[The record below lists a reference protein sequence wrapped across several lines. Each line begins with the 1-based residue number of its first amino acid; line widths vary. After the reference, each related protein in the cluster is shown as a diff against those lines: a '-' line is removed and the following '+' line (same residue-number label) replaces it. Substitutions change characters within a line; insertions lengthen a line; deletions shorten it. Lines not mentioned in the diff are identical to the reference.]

1 MEKKPFNWVKL
12 IVAVLLLMCSIAM
25 PVYSII
31 FVGFTVMILVNWGI
45 GAVVGFF
52 LIFFLYKIPSKKVQT
67 IMWFTLFAL
76 WIILSA
82 IFKMDVFVSNSGFL
96 FGIVISGL
104 VCKQKAQDKMKN
116 EE

>member
-1 MEKKPFNWVKL
+1 MRKKPFNWVKL
-12 IVAVLLLMCSIAM
+12 MVAVLLLMCSIAM

-31 FVGFTVMILVNWGI
+31 FVGFTVLGLINWGI

-82 IFKMDVFVSNSGFL
+82 IFRMSVFVSNSGFL
-96 FGIVISGL
+96 FGIVVAGL
-104 VCKQKAQDKMKN
+104 LLKQKNQAT
-116 EE
+116 